1 MKETASKVDILGI
14 GVHPDDIELGC
25 IGTLAKHQQM
35 GYTFGIADL
44 TGGELGTRG
53 SKPLRLQEALAAAEV
68 SKATFRVNLGM
79 KDGYFAIE
87 DNTINAI
94 ITVIRS
100 SQPDIILANA
110 IKDRH
115 PDHGRAAKLVRQA
128 CFLSGLSKIETTDA
142 EGNPQTAHRPKRVF
156 HYIQDYTLE
165 PDFAIDISDTIE
177 LKKAAIMA
185 FSSQF
190 FDPNSKE
197 PSTPIS
203 SKDFFDFVEAKA
215 RVYGRQIGATF
226 GEGFTY
232 DTYMKVNDLFD
243 TL

>member
-1 MKETASKVDILGI
+1 MKEIPCKVDILGI
-14 GVHPDDIELGC
+14 GVHPDDVELGC
-25 IGTLAKHQQM
+25 IGTLAKHQKM

-53 SKPLRLQEALAAAEV
+53 NKELRLQEALASAEL

-79 KDGYFAIE
+79 RDGYFAIE
-87 DNTINAI
+87 DKTLNAI
-94 ITVIRS
+94 INVIRAC
-100 SQPDIILANA
+100 QPDIVLANA
-110 IKDRH
+110 IRDRH
-115 PDHGRAAKLVRQA
+115 PDHSRAAKLVRQA
-128 CFLSGLSKIETTDA
+128 CFLSGLSKIETTDT
-142 EGNPQTAHRPKRVF
+142 EGNPQLAHRPKRVF
-156 HYIQDYTLE
+156 HYIQDYTLD
-165 PDFAIDISDTIE
+165 PDFVIDITETIE

-185 FSSQF
+185 FTSQF
-190 FDPNSKE
+190 FDPNSQE

-203 SKDFFDFVEAKA
+203 SKDFFDFIEGKA
-215 RVYGRQIGATF
+215 RVYGREIGATF